1 MKKQPNVV
9 VFFTDQQRA
18 DTTGA
23 HGNPMGITDNFDMMA
38 ANGTHCA
45 NAFTCQP
52 VCVPARL
59 SLQTGKYAST
69 YGSYNNSKGL
79 PDGEKTLGH
88 YFREAGYRTGYIGK
102 WHLAKANPVPVESRG
117 GYDYWLGGNS
127 VEAFSDSYT
136 SILYDNDGKEVR
148 LPGYRADS
156 YADASIRFIDEN
168 KDRPFFLMTS
178 WLEPHFQNNDD
189 NFPPPEG
196 YEEKYA
202 KDYWI
207 PPDLRALGG
216 TAARHL
222 PGYYG
227 MVKRLD
233 ECLGRVRDALRSLN
247 LLENTI
253 IVFTADHGCHF
264 KTRNSEYKRSCH
276 DSSTR
281 IPLAFSGPGFEQ
293 GGKLREMIS
302 LIDVPPT
309 LLDACGIP
317 VPDGMQGRSITKLI
331 NREPRAKEE
340 WPEEVLIE
348 FCDNPF
354 IGRAVRTSRWT
365 YSVKR
370 RVEGLDV
377 SKEWVFAE
385 ECLYDN
391 QSDPWQLDNLITAQS
406 YSEVKSVMRERL
418 LKRMAE
424 AGEPAPEIIEA
435 ETVPSGQRHV
445 FDKSGYHK

>member
-18 DTTGA
+18 DTTGV
-23 HGNPMGITDNFDMMA
+23 HGNPMGITDNFDRMA
-38 ANGTHCA
+38 MNGTHCA
-45 NAFTCQP
+45 NTYTCQP

-59 SLQTGKYAST
+59 SLQTGRYAST
-69 YGSYNNSKGL
+69 FGSYNNGVGL

-88 YFREAGYRTGYIGK
+88 YFRDAGYHTGYIGK
-102 WHLAKANPVPVESRG
+102 WHLAKENPVPIESRG
-117 GYDYWLGGNS
+117 GYDYWLGGNA
-127 VEAFSDSYT
+127 VEAFSSSYD

-156 YADASIRFIDEN
+156 YADAAINFIFDN

-207 PPDLRALGG
+207 PPDLRTLDG

-233 ECLGRVRDALRSLN
+233 ECLGRMRDALRSLG

-253 IVFTADHGCHF
+253 IVFTSDHGCHF
-264 KTRNSEYKRSCH
+264 KTRNGEYKRTCH
-276 DSSTR
+276 DSSTH
-281 IPLAFSGPGFEQ
+281 IPLAFSGPGFDQ
-293 GGKLREMIS
+293 GGRLREMIS
-302 LIDVPPT
+302 LVDVPPT

-317 VPDGMQGRSITKLI
+317 IPEGMQGRPITKLI
-331 NREPRAKEE
+331 NRESKAKEE

-348 FCDNPF
+348 FSDNPYM
-354 IGRAVRTSRWT
+354 GRAVRTRRWT

-370 RVEGLDV
+370 AVAGLDV
-377 SKEWVFAE
+377 SKDWEFTE
-385 ECLYDN
+385 EFLYDN
-391 QSDPWQLDNLITAQS
+391 QSDPWQLDNLIA
-406 YSEVKSVMRERL
+406 YKNYIDVKAVMRERL

-424 AGEPAPEIIEA
+424 AGEPTPRIVIADE
-435 ETVPSGQRHV
+435 VPSGQRHV
-445 FDKSGYHK
+445 FDE